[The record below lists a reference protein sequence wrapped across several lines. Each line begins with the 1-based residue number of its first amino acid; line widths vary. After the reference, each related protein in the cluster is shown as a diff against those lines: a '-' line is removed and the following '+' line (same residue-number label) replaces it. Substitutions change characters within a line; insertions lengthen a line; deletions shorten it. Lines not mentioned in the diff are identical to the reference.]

1 MTKYEELEAK
11 GNELVAQR
19 DKASGSERE
28 LLNKEIAAL
37 RQAQL
42 KALAEEITAALK
54 LAIPEMVKQA
64 IQSSD
69 ALKAIEKLRGEID
82 GRAN

>member
-1 MTKYEELEAK
+1 MTYDEFEAK
-11 GNELVAQR
+11 GAELVEKR
-19 DKASGSERE
+19 NKATGSERE

-42 KALAEEITAALK
+42 KALSEEITAALK
-54 LAIPEMVKQA
+54 LAIPEMVSIA
-64 IQSSD
+64 IKSSRVN
-69 ALKAIEKLRGEID
+69 KAIEELRGEID